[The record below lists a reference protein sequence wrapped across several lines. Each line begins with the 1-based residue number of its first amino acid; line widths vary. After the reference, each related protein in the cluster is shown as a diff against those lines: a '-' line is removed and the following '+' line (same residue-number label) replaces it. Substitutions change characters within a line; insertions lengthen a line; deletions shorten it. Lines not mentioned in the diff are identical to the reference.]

1 LPDFQASET
10 IERLLRRSSVR
21 EYQEK
26 EVSQEALHVILS
38 AARQAPTA
46 SNLQAYSLIVVR
58 DPNLRQELSIAA
70 GMQSHI
76 ALAPIF
82 LVVCVDL
89 HRLQRVVQSVGKRF
103 VEDQM
108 ELFLISVIDASL
120 AGMCA
125 ALAADSMG
133 LGTVMIG
140 GIRNDPTTVAR
151 LLGLPPG
158 VFALYGVCIGW
169 PKDVP
174 PPKPRLPEEAV
185 VHWERYDSSFPDTL
199 FADYQTELGNF
210 HRSISR
216 EGEPWVERV
225 AQKATSAA
233 RARVLRDALTKLGF
247 NLCL

>member
-1 LPDFQASET
+1 VPDFQHSET
-10 IERLLRRSSVR
+10 VERLLGRSSVR
-21 EYQEK
+21 DYEDK
-26 EVSQEALHVILS
+26 EVSEEALHLILR

-46 SNLQAYSLIVVR
+46 SNLQAYSIIVVR
-58 DPNLRQELSIAA
+58 DAAMRGELAAVA

-76 ALAPIF
+76 ARAPVFLAI
-82 LVVCVDL
+82 CADL
-89 HRLQRVVQSVGKRF
+89 HRLERVCKSVDKPF
-103 VEDQM
+103 VKDQL

-120 AGMCA
+120 SGMCA
-125 ALAADSMG
+125 ALAADSLG

-140 GIRNDPTTVAR
+140 GIRNNPTAAAR

-158 VFALYGVCIGW
+158 VFVLYGVCIGW
-169 PKDVP
+169 PKEIP

-199 FADYQTELGNF
+199 FASYQTDLADF

-225 AQKATSAA
+225 TQKATSAS
-233 RARVLRDALTKLGF
+233 RAGVLRDALAKLGF
-247 NLCL
+247 NLYL